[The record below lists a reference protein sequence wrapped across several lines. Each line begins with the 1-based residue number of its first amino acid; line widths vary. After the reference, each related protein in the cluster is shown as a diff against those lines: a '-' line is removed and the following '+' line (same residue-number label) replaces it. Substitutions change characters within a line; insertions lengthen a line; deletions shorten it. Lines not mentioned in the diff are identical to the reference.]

1 MAIILL
7 FLRIL
12 QMRNFVGVISH
23 LKDPIIYNSSFNVAR
38 KKVKI
43 TKSSHVPVLV
53 PVRILELPNL
63 GSLDIDLVR
72 ESVYFFS

>member
-1 MAIILL
+1 M
-7 FLRIL
+7 
-12 QMRNFVGVISH
+12 
-23 LKDPIIYNSSFNVAR
+23 
-38 KKVKI
+38 KI